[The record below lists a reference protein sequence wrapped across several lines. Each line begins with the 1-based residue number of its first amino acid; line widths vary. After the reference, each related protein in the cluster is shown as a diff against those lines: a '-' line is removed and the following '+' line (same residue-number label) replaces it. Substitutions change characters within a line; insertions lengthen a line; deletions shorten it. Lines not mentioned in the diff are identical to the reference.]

1 MKQLNY
7 LLGYENLKIYQDTDY
22 FKFSLDSILLPNFV
36 KIKPSL
42 KQILDIGTGNAVI
55 PIILSTKTSSNI
67 TGIEIQQ
74 DIYDLAVESLK
85 INNLENRI
93 KLINDDIKNY
103 YEIQTSDTYD
113 LITCNPP
120 YFKLNENSTLNLD
133 DHKKVARHELS
144 LNLDDIMKISKKLL
158 KNGGSICLVHRP
170 DRLIEIINLMK
181 KNNIEPKRIRF
192 VYPKIGKDANILL
205 IEGVKN
211 GNSSLIIESP
221 LYVYNGNGTYTED
234 IKKYFS

>member
-1 MKQLNY
+1 M
-7 LLGYENLKIYQDTDY
+7 
-22 FKFSLDSILLPNFV
+22 
-36 KIKPSL
+36 
-42 KQILDIGTGNAVI
+42 
-55 PIILSTKTSSNI
+55 
-67 TGIEIQQ
+67 
-74 DIYDLAVESLK
+74 
-85 INNLENRI
+85 
-93 KLINDDIKNY
+93 
-103 YEIQTSDTYD
+103 
-113 LITCNPP
+113 
-120 YFKLNENSTLNLD
+120 
-133 DHKKVARHELS
+133 S